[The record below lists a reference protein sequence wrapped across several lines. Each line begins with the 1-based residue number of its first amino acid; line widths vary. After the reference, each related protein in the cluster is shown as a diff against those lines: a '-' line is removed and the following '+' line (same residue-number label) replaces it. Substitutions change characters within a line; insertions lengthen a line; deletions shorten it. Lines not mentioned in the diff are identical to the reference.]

1 MPNTTTSPTLQL
13 RTLRALMIYD
23 DLTSAKQAAAT
34 LKRAAHQAKIGVGW
48 DLKAW
53 RLDIFKLPLA
63 GDEAL
68 LEAADA
74 EMIAFVGPRASSL
87 PSWLKQWLECW
98 ANLRQI
104 GNAALIVLGDGD
116 GSLGRAAVQFSRFA
130 KSHGLSLLL
139 ENDSTVKDGL
149 RSPAVLLTGS
159 QPHLRQRKEKAT
171 ATFSPVRGEVNG
183 TAKVYADAH

>member
-1 MPNTTTSPTLQL
+1 
-13 RTLRALMIYD
+13 MIYD
-23 DLTSAKQAAAT
+23 DLTSAKEAATT
-34 LKRAAHQAKIGVGW
+34 LKRAAHRAKIGVGW

-53 RLDIFKLPLA
+53 RLDILKLPLA

-74 EMIAFVGPRASSL
+74 EMIAFAEPRASSL
-87 PSWLKQWLECW
+87 PSWLKEWLECW

-104 GNAALIVLGDGD
+104 GNAALIVLSDGDGD
-116 GSLGRAAVQFSRFA
+116 LGRSAVQFSRFA
-130 KSHGLSLLL
+130 RSHGLRLLL
-139 ENDSTVKDGL
+139 ENDSALKHGA

-159 QPHLRQRKEKAT
+159 QPYVRQRNQKAT
-171 ATFSPVRGEVNG
+171 AAFSPVRGEVNG